1 MHKHVC
7 AHTCI
12 CVCLCMCVCLC
23 VYSLHSGKLNLE
35 TIDLL
40 FYIFLSLIT
49 TLFPAHFIMDSL
61 NSFQKASQRSHCTS
75 ILWNSYCAFQCLFT
89 CNTIIPAILHK
100 SPWTIIA
107 EILSLSQQIWEYC
120 EFGACV
126 SLAKYFQQFQA
137 WSAKFFLS
145 WFLPLWSQEICPSHP
160 QFRGTLESKGC

>member
-1 MHKHVC
+1 MH
-7 AHTCI
+7 I

-35 TIDLL
+35 TTDLL
-40 FYIFLSLIT
+40 FYIFYHLSQLYFLPISLWILSIPSKEPHRGLIA
-49 TLFPAHFIMDSL
+49 LPYSGL
-61 NSFQKASQRSHCTS
+61 QQVR
-75 ILWNSYCAFQCLFT
+75 ILTVHAFQCLFT